1 MMHVTTHVAMNR
13 RQILWAG
20 TALVFPVVGVAQTFP
35 ARPVRVIVP
44 FPAGGGTDVIARI
57 LCQEMA
63 KDLGQPFLV
72 ENKPGA
78 GTVIGNDFVSKS
90 PPDGH
95 TLLLTTSAFSIVP
108 SLTAKLPYAS
118 DSAFAPI
125 ALLGRAPN
133 MIVVKAD
140 SRFKTLV
147 DVLAYAKANPG
158 KLSYGSAGIGTS
170 VHLAAELLKNSA
182 KIFMT
187 HIPYR
192 GASPLITDLLGGQ
205 VDMGFATMP
214 SIAPFLTSGKLR
226 AIAVTSSVRAPTWP
240 DVPTV
245 AESGIRGYQAD
256 VWYGVF
262 SSSGTPPGIV
272 AQLNTALKRAAQ
284 TEVFRKRVEAE
295 GLVTSVST
303 PEELG
308 QLTHAD
314 ELRWKRI
321 VKAQGITAE

>member
-1 MMHVTTHVAMNR
+1 MMCINTCIEMNR
-13 RQILWAG
+13 RKVLLAS
-20 TALVFPVVGVAQTFP
+20 TAVLFPLVGVGQTFP
-35 ARPVRVIVP
+35 VRAVRVIVP
-44 FPAGGGTDVIARI
+44 FPAGGGTDVMARI

-63 KDLGQPFLV
+63 RDLGQPFLV

-147 DVLAYAKANPG
+147 DVLAYAKVNPG
-158 KLSYGSAGIGTS
+158 KLSYGSAGVGTS

-182 KIFMT
+182 KIFMI

-192 GASPLITDLLGGQ
+192 GASPLTTDLLGGQ

-214 SIAPFLTSGKLR
+214 SMAPFLASGKLR
-226 AIAVTSSVRAPTWP
+226 AIAVTSSARAPAWP

-245 AESGIRGYQAD
+245 AEAGVRGYQAD

-262 SSSGTPPGIV
+262 SSAGTPPGIV
-272 AQLNTALKRAAQ
+272 AQLNSALRRAAQ

-314 ELRWKRI
+314 ELRWKQI

>member
-1 MMHVTTHVAMNR
+1 MYVNPRAAMNR
-13 RQILWAG
+13 RQILMAG
-20 TALVFPVVGVAQTFP
+20 TAIYFPLIGIAQTFP
-35 ARPVRVIVP
+35 VRPVRVIVP

-72 ENKPGA
+72 ESKPGA

-90 PPDGH
+90 PPDGY

-140 SRFKTLV
+140 SRFKTLK
-147 DVLAYAKANPG
+147 DILAYAKANPG

-170 VHLAAELLKNSA
+170 VHMAAELLKNSA
-182 KIFMT
+182 RIFMT

-214 SIAPFLTSGKLR
+214 SISPFLTSGKLR
-226 AIAVTSSVRAPTWP
+226 AVAVTSSIRAPTWP

-245 AESGIRGYQAD
+245 AEAGIRGYQAD

-262 SSSGTPPGIV
+262 SSSGTPHGIV

-284 TEVFRKRVEAE
+284 TEAFRKRVEAE
-295 GLVTSVST
+295 GLITSVST

-308 QLTHAD
+308 RLTRAD
-314 ELRWKRI
+314 ELRWKKI